1 MSVSRV
7 YVTDLGELA
16 SALSALA
23 DEWDSVMEKA
33 MREALLRTGFYGAV
47 WARTPRSDRAK
58 YASRY
63 KDVRLTI
70 NSRGRD
76 DDPSTWSVSV
86 DRLEEQMMRGVQGTA
101 DRDRRQRSI
110 DRINEYGMNRLSN
123 SILPHGHDTDGA
135 DKNLQVRRRAGAI
148 ELVLSSSVPYA
159 ARMHEA
165 VKPAEGE
172 YWTPGKRTGWSAART
187 GNRYLDKPY
196 EDLQDKILRQLGL
209 RIDAELRRRGLA

>member
-7 YVTDLGELA
+7 YVNDLGELA
-16 SALSALA
+16 SALSRLA
-23 DEWDSVMEKA
+23 DEWDSVMERA
-33 MREALLRTGFYGAV
+33 MREALLRTGYFGEV
-47 WARTPRSDRAK
+47 WRRTPKSDRGR
-58 YASRY
+58 YASQYRNVTLRITS
-63 KDVRLTI
+63 KG
-70 NSRGRD
+70 SQ
-76 DDPSTWSVSV
+76 DDPSTWKASLRSNW
-86 DRLEEQMMRGVQGTA
+86 ESMMMRGVEGTTA
-101 DRDRRQRSI
+101 IDRRQRSI
-110 DRINEYGMNRLSN
+110 DRINEYGMKRLAN
-123 SILPHGHDTDGA
+123 SILPKGA
-135 DKNLQVRRRAGAI
+135 SDESLQVRRRAGAI